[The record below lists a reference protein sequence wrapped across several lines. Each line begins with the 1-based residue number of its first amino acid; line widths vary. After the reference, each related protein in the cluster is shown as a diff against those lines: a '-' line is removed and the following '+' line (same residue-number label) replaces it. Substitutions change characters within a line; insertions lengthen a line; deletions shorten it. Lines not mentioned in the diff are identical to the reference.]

1 MPKEF
6 LYRGYS
12 FSQLEQMPMDEFVRL
27 LPSKFRRKLNR
38 GLTPEHRKLLETIRA
53 MKKSG
58 ETQSKPLKTH
68 ARDMLILPE
77 MVGVNLAVHSGKEFV
92 NITVTQQMIGHL
104 LGEFVITNKKV
115 LHGNPGIGASRSSM
129 YVPLK

>member
-38 GLTPEHRKLLETIRA
+38 GFTPEHRKLLETIRA

-58 ETQSKPLKTH
+58 EAQSTPLKTH

-92 NITVTQQMIGHL
+92 NITVIQQMIGHL

>member
-1 MPKEF
+1 
-6 LYRGYS
+6 
-12 FSQLEQMPMDEFVRL
+12 MDEFVRL

-38 GLTPEHRKLLETIRA
+38 GFTPEHRKLLETIRA

-58 ETQSKPLKTH
+58 EVQSKPLKTH
-68 ARDMLILPE
+68 ARDMLVLPE

>member
-12 FSQLEQMPMDEFVRL
+12 IAQLERMSMDDFVSL
-27 LPSKFRRKLNR
+27 LPSKYKRKLTR
-38 GLTPEHRKLLETIRA
+38 GLPPEHRKLLETIRS
-53 MKKSG
+53 MRKSG
-58 ETQSKPLKTH
+58 KPQSAPIETH

-77 MVGVNLAVHSGKEFV
+77 MIGVNIAVHNGKEFV
-92 NITVTQQMIGHL
+92 NVTITPEMVGHL

-115 LHGNPGIGASRSSM
+115 VHGNPGIGASRSSM